1 MDPVSATARPRVDPF
16 QILAEASDIAANH
29 ALDLDHLLRALEGL
43 IRKVVSYQLF
53 AILLADADGVLTIRH
68 SIGYRA
74 DLAERLRVK
83 PGEGITGTAV
93 QTRTTVVANDVAK
106 DPRYLRAI
114 DAVRSEIAVPLIAR
128 GKLVGV
134 IDLQSSV
141 TDAFGEQERNL
152 LELVG
157 SRFTLAIDAA
167 GLYEEMV
174 RKNETLT
181 TLTKIAR
188 EFSSILNLDELLNKI
203 AELVRG
209 IVPFD
214 ALAIFL
220 IDQGILRH
228 YFGVRFNARVAW
240 QNMPIGY
247 GLVGHAAADRQPILV
262 RNTAKDPR
270 YVALV
275 EGIRSEVAVPL
286 ILKDSVI
293 GVLDLES
300 DKIAAFDEDV
310 VQTLTLLA
318 PQIAAAIE
326 NARLYEQV
334 AANQERLQK
343 DLRAARQLQQS
354 LLPFCCPT
362 FGGIEI
368 AARNLPAS
376 EVSGDFYDFIARGEE
391 SIGIWSGDVSGKGAA
406 AALYAAVSSGLLRTL
421 AVDGPD
427 PRQLLTD
434 FNHSLLARQLDTR
447 YLAGLYAEWRP
458 AARTLTVASAGQPRP
473 LFRHG
478 GSVQTL
484 DIGGIPLGLL
494 EESNYD
500 RIELQLGKGDLFVT
514 ASDGVHEAR
523 DAAGN
528 DYGDARLR
536 ELIQSLPLDLSAE
549 RVVSA
554 ILEDV
559 ARFSGREMPSDD
571 RTVIV
576 LRAV

>member
-1 MDPVSATARPRVDPF
+1 MDSASTPARPRTDPF

-29 ALDLDHLLRALEGL
+29 ALDLDPLLRALEGL
-43 IRKVVSYQLF
+43 IRKVVGYQLF
-53 AILLADADGVLTIRH
+53 AILLADQDGVLTIRH

-83 PGEGITGTAV
+83 PGEGITGSAA
-93 QTRTTVVANDVAK
+93 QTRTTIVVNDVTK

-114 DAVRSEIAVPLIAR
+114 DAVRSEIAVPLVAR

-141 TDAFGEQERNL
+141 ADAFGDQERNL
-152 LELVG
+152 LELVS
-157 SRFTLAIDAA
+157 SRFSLAIDAA
-167 GLYEEMV
+167 GLYEAMV

-181 TLTKIAR
+181 TLSKIAR
-188 EFSSILNLDELLNKI
+188 EFSSILNLDELLKKI
-203 AELVRG
+203 SELVRG
-209 IVPFD
+209 LVPFD
-214 ALAIFL
+214 TLAIYL

-240 QNMPIGY
+240 QNMPLGY
-247 GLVGHAAADRQPILV
+247 GLVGHSAADRQPILV
-262 RNTAKDPR
+262 RNTAMDPR

-300 DKIAAFDEDV
+300 STVAAFDEDV

-334 AANQERLQK
+334 ADNQARLQK

-362 FGGIEI
+362 FGGVQI

-376 EVSGDFYDFIARGEE
+376 EVSGDYYDFITHGEE

-421 AVDGPD
+421 TVDSPD

-434 FNHSLLARQLDTR
+434 FNNALLARQLDTR
-447 YLAGLYAEWRP
+447 YVAGLYAEWRP
-458 AARTLTVASAGQPRP
+458 ATRTLTVASAGQPRP
-473 LFRHG
+473 LLRRG
-478 GSVQTL
+478 DSVETL
-484 DIGGIPLGLL
+484 NIGGIPLGLL

-500 RIELQLGKGDLFVT
+500 RIEIPLQQGDLFVT

-523 DAAGN
+523 DSNGN

-536 ELIQSLPLDLSAE
+536 DLIQTLDADLSAE

-559 ARFSGREMPSDD
+559 ARFSGRQTPSDD

>member
-1 MDPVSATARPRVDPF
+1 MDPAGATPRPRTDPF
-16 QILAEASDIAANH
+16 QILAEASDVAANH
-29 ALDLDHLLRALEGL
+29 ALDLEHLMRALEGL
-43 IRKVVSYQLF
+43 IRKVVGYQLF
-53 AILLADADGVLTIRH
+53 AILLADDDGVLTIRH

-74 DLAERLRVK
+74 ELAERLRVK
-83 PGEGITGTAV
+83 PGEGITGTAA
-93 QTRTTVVANDVAK
+93 QTRTTVVVNDVTK
-106 DPRYLRAI
+106 DPRYLMAI
-114 DAVRSEIAVPLIAR
+114 DAVRSEISVPLIAR

-141 TDAFGEQERNL
+141 SSAFGEQERHL
-152 LELVG
+152 LELIG
-157 SRFTLAIDAA
+157 SRFSLAIDAA
-167 GLYEEMV
+167 GLYQAMV
-174 RKNETLT
+174 RKNATLT
-181 TLTKIAR
+181 TLAKIAR
-188 EFSSILNLDELLNKI
+188 EFSSILNLDELLMKI

-209 IVPFD
+209 LAPFD
-214 ALAIFL
+214 TLAIYL
-220 IDQGILRH
+220 IDNGILRH

-240 QNMPIGY
+240 QNMPLGY
-247 GLVGHAAADRQPILV
+247 GVVGHAAADREPILV
-262 RNTAKDPR
+262 HNTANDPR
-270 YVALV
+270 YVELV

-286 ILKDSVI
+286 VLKDSVI

-300 DKIAAFDEDV
+300 STVAAFDEELA
-310 VQTLTLLA
+310 QTLTLLA

-334 AANQERLQK
+334 ADNQSRLQK

-368 AARNLPAS
+368 AARNIPAS
-376 EVSGDFYDFIARGEE
+376 EVSGDYYDFITHGEE

-421 AVDGPD
+421 TVGSPD

-434 FNHSLLARQLDTR
+434 FNNALLARQLDTR

-458 AARTLTVASAGQPRP
+458 ATRTLTVASAGQPRP
-473 LFRHG
+473 LLRRG
-478 GSVQTL
+478 GTVETL
-484 DIGGIPLGLL
+484 DIGGLPLGLL

-500 RIELQLGKGDLFVT
+500 RIEIQLEKGDLFVT
-514 ASDGVHEAR
+514 ASDGIHEAR
-523 DAAGN
+523 DASGS
-528 DYGDARLR
+528 DYGDTRLR
-536 ELIQSLPLDLSAE
+536 EFVQSLPANASAE

-559 ARFSGREMPSDD
+559 ARFSGRQTPSDD